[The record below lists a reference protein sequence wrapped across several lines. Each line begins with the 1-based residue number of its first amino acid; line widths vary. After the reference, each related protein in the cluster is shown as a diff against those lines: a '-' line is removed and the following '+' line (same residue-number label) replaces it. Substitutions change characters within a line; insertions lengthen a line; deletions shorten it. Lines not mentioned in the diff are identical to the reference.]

1 LAEERFTKW
10 GVSCVSERRRERE
23 AAKLHSHQGEWLG
36 VAWPAAFL
44 RTMGRGSGFRRSSR
58 VTPVVAVTNADN
70 VSSASS
76 SSDEGAPAATSSHGN
91 VEWKR
96 TSRRLLDLEHPALRI
111 GSDDARRSEP
121 IPTLTDPHGRWRDT
135 AATTACITHHPNAV
149 GTTTSSGRAAVAINT
164 GGEREGPASTATPAT
179 HGRSGAFWG
188 KLFDDEERPSGAS
201 TTTDQVRCDAMRC
214 ELAINDISV
223 PQSYLRSDRKA
234 NTSSHTVLC
243 PVIDLASTFS
253 FPLPCDRIHITAL
266 LTCFN

>member
-1 LAEERFTKW
+1 
-10 GVSCVSERRRERE
+10 VSERRERE
-23 AAKLHSHQGEWLG
+23 AAKLQSHEGEWLG

-76 SSDEGAPAATSSHGN
+76 SSDEGAPAAATSSHGN

-121 IPTLTDPHGRWRDT
+121 IPTLTDPHGRWRDNAANT
-135 AATTACITHHPNAV
+135 ARITHHPNAV
-149 GTTTSSGRAAVAINT
+149 GTTTSSGRDAVAINT

-188 KLFDDEERPSGAS
+188 KLFDDDERPAGAL

-214 ELAINDISV
+214 ELAINDLSV
-223 PQSYLRSDRKA
+223 THTFLCSDR
-234 NTSSHTVLC
+234 NGEHLLSHSLV
-243 PVIDLASTFS
+243 
-253 FPLPCDRIHITAL
+253 PCH
-266 LTCFN
+266 